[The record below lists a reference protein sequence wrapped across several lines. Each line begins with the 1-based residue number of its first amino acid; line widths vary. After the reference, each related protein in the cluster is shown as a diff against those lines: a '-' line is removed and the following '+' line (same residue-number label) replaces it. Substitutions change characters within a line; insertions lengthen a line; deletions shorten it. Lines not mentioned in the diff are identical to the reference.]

1 MSEQNINPNQVTK
14 PIQHLA
20 AWLVGLILINGS
32 FLGAAQLIENPDWA
46 PGLLVIAA
54 VLNVPIFLG
63 LIFFL
68 QTKFRAELQEDTF
81 YSKHLEKVTGE
92 LKVSPKNSDDFL
104 NHLKS
109 YERINDNKL
118 TELSKSIESIAS
130 KLEQNDGSTLDVTS
144 LFEKLNQAKNAL
156 SEAEVLKYKH
166 STKIALNDLLKDY
179 KVIAKNLVK
188 SGYKISDTFGSS
200 SSSKKA
206 PKCLTISITEHINK
220 TALKDIYL
228 QVKEFGFDRI
238 DFDDNREFDKQDIY
252 IGSYIDDFPEERE
265 SVIIDEDIESLI
277 LNDGVSISELA
288 DYIVLNRA

>member
-14 PIQHLA
+14 PIQLLA

-188 SGYKISDTFGSS
+188 SGYKISILLAPPVPL
-200 SSSKKA
+200 KKHLSA
-206 PKCLTISITEHINK
+206 
-220 TALKDIYL
+220 
-228 QVKEFGFDRI
+228 
-238 DFDDNREFDKQDIY
+238 
-252 IGSYIDDFPEERE
+252 
-265 SVIIDEDIESLI
+265 
-277 LNDGVSISELA
+277 
-288 DYIVLNRA
+288 